1 MVKEITEILNQA
13 DEIENWSI
21 NLIGI
26 KNSKRDGLKYFVEE
40 LTDFDK
46 NGILKTVKEIIE
58 IYSNG
63 EKSSIYSNIE
73 DYSSDT
79 ISNVI

>member
-26 KNSKRDGLKYFVEE
+26 KKSKRDRLKYFVEE